1 MQRGKELYQALL
13 HSPPPINPGEW
24 KHKGLIL
31 RLANFPTFTRKLH
44 PYQFEAFLEN
54 TSYIVWIV

>member
-1 MQRGKELYQALL
+1 MKSHFPTQKYISKSQFPFYPFRTLYQALL

-31 RLANFPTFTRKLH
+31 RVNLNYTT
-44 PYQFEAFLEN
+44 
-54 TSYIVWIV
+54 